1 MRVMSFWGRVRG
13 LWSRLLSK
21 RVRTEFG
28 TARIY
33 DICRDGRDLRVLDID
48 GTFQSAMY
56 LDEEHWCDP
65 PFPYLAKFDSIFE
78 REPEPR
84 SICMLG
90 GGGYAYPRH
99 VLAHHRDARID
110 VVEVDPTITS
120 LAFERFRLGEA
131 RDRFCA
137 NDSDR
142 LGLIHSDAVTRLR
155 ACVATGARYDAI
167 LNDCF
172 AAGLPD
178 AGLATQEAARLI
190 RQSLNPC
197 GVYATNTICAIE
209 GSEAKPLFEL
219 VETLGG
225 SFAHVLAIPSERVSL
240 DERDNTIVLATD
252 DAGFRPSD
260 SVRLYDAL

>member
-1 MRVMSFWGRVRG
+1 MSVWGHVRG

-21 RVRTEFG
+21 RVRTQFG

-33 DICRDGRDLRVLDID
+33 DTYRDGRDLRVLDID

-131 RDRFCA
+131 RDRFCE
-137 NDSDR
+137 DDHTR
-142 LGLIHSDAVTRLR
+142 LGLIPSDAVTHLR
-155 ACVATGARYDAI
+155 ECVVTGSRYDAI

-178 AGLATQEAARLI
+178 AGLATKEAAWLVH
-190 RQSLNPC
+190 QTLNPC
-197 GVYATNTICAIE
+197 GVYATNTISALE

-219 VETLGG
+219 VEALG
-225 SFAHVLAIPSERVSL
+225 SYFEHVLAIPSERVHLS
-240 DERDNTIVLATD
+240 ERDNTIVLASD
-252 DAGFRPSD
+252 DGVFCPPS